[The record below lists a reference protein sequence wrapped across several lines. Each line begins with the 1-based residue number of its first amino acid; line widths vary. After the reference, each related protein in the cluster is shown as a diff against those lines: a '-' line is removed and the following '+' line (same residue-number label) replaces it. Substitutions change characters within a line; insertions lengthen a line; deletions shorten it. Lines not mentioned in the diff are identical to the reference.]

1 MTERPTVED
10 LNAEGLAR
18 NPASTRG
25 LPPGLGPPAQ
35 PAPGH
40 PGRGR
45 GLGAPD
51 FLAEREPVAAVPR

>member
-18 NPASTRG
+18 NPASTTG
-25 LPPGLGPPAQ
+25 LPPGLGPPAR

-40 PGRGR
+40 PGQGR
-45 GLGAPD
+45 GLGAPG
-51 FLAEREPVAAVPR
+51 FLAELEAVAVVPR